1 MKQVT
6 EATMVNPEYA
16 EMLRGKTILITGGTG
31 SFGKNFSRH
40 LLDNYDIKKLIIFSR
55 DELKQFELQKQFTDD
70 RVRFF
75 IGDVRD
81 LPRLQRAFNGVD
93 IVVHAAALK
102 QVPAMEYNP
111 QEAIKTNV
119 NGSQNVID
127 AAIDQGVGK
136 LLLIST
142 DKAAQP
148 VNLYG
153 ASKLCAE
160 KLFVAS
166 NAYSEGT
173 RVSAVRYGNVI
184 GSRGSIIEHI
194 LRNRDAK
201 EVFLT
206 HPDMSRFWITLPQSF
221 ELVLFALSTMEGGEL
236 FVPKVPSMTVKN
248 MFDALMPQA
257 KQTVIGIRPG
267 EKLHEMLLTS
277 QEARRGY
284 DIGNYF
290 VTLPEF
296 TFQGRN
302 HEKYPKMGAGLD
314 AYFEFTSDTNEAW
327 LSEKQ
332 LQDLVESYRII

>member
-1 MKQVT
+1 
-6 EATMVNPEYA
+6 
-16 EMLRGKTILITGGTG
+16 MLQGKTVLITGGTG
-31 SFGKNFSRH
+31 SFGKNFSQH
-40 LLDNYDIKKLIIFSR
+40 ILDTYDIKKLIIFSR
-55 DELKQFELQKQFTDD
+55 DELKQFELQKQFTDE
-70 RVRFF
+70 RVRFLL
-75 IGDVRD
+75 GDVRD
-81 LPRLQRAFNGVD
+81 LSRLQRAFQGVD

-111 QEAIKTNV
+111 QEAVKTNII
-119 NGSQNVID
+119 GSQNVVD
-127 AAIDQGVGK
+127 AAIDQGVQK

-166 NAYSEGT
+166 NAYSGDT
-173 RVSAVRYGNVI
+173 RIAAVRYGNVI
-184 GSRGSIIEHI
+184 GSRGSIIEHL
-194 LRNRDAK
+194 LRNRDAE

-236 FVPKVPSMTVKN
+236 YVPRVPSMTVKQV
-248 MFDALMPQA
+248 FDALTPNA
-257 KQTVIGIRPG
+257 VQTVTGIRPG
-267 EKLHEMLLTS
+267 EKLHEILLTS

-284 DIGNYF
+284 DLGEYF

-296 TFQGRN
+296 TFQGRS
-302 HEKYPKMGAGLD
+302 HDKYKNMGQTLD
-314 AYFEFTSDTNEAW
+314 HYFEFTSNKNDSW
-327 LSEKQ
+327 LTPE
-332 LQDLVESYRII
+332 DLNALIKGYTIL